1 MKIINPYTQEVISEV
16 TTDSKETIEGK
27 FNKARTAQTA
37 WSATSIDERLE
48 CIKKFSELM
57 DQNKEALAKILTSEM
72 GKPLQESINEINGA
86 RGRIQFFIENTK
98 EAIKD
103 KEVHDDGS
111 TKEILRYEPIGTI
124 GCISAWNYPY
134 NVGVN
139 VFIPGLLCG
148 NSVLYKPSE
157 FATLTGIEIQK
168 MFISAGVPED
178 VFPIVIGEGDV
189 GAMITDLPIDGM
201 FFTGSYA
208 TGHKIYNKLAPRM
221 IPVGLELG
229 GKDPLYITDAITN
242 IKKVASSAFEGA
254 FYNNGQSC
262 CAVERIYVHEN
273 VYPEFIAAI
282 SLEKNNVQPGNPME
296 STSTHGPIA
305 RKVHRSFLET
315 QLKDAV
321 DKGAKILF
329 QKPVPHEGFFEP
341 TVLTDVT
348 HDMSLMKEETF
359 GPLVGIQKVSS
370 DEEALEL
377 MNDTDYGLASGVF
390 CDDEE
395 RGEKILSKINAGS
408 GYLNCSDRV
417 SPHLPWAGRKHSGF
431 GLTLSIHGIHTFC
444 QTKSVHLRR

>member
-16 TTDSKETIEGK
+16 TTDSKETIELK
-27 FNKARTAQTA
+27 FKKAKLAQTV
-37 WSATSIDERLE
+37 WSETSIDERLE

-57 DQNKEALAKILTSEM
+57 DQNKESLAKILTSEM

-98 EAIKD
+98 EALKD

-148 NSVLYKPSE
+148 NAVLYKPSE
-157 FATLTGIEIQK
+157 FATLTGMEIQK

-178 VFPIVIGEGDV
+178 VFPVIIGEGDV

-229 GKDPLYITDAITN
+229 GKDPLYITDAVTD

-273 VYPEFIAAI
+273 VYPQFIEAI
-282 SLEKNNVQPGNPME
+282 SSEKDNLHPGNPME
-296 STSTHGPIA
+296 STSTHG
-305 RKVHRSFLET
+305 L
-315 QLKDAV
+315 L
-321 DKGAKILF
+321 
-329 QKPVPHEGFFEP
+329 HEKF
-341 TVLTDVT
+341 
-348 HDMSLMKEETF
+348 
-359 GPLVGIQKVSS
+359 I
-370 DEEALEL
+370 EL
-377 MNDTDYGLASGVF
+377 S
-390 CDDEE
+390 
-395 RGEKILSKINAGS
+395 
-408 GYLNCSDRV
+408 
-417 SPHLPWAGRKHSGF
+417 
-431 GLTLSIHGIHTFC
+431 
-444 QTKSVHLRR
+444 